1 MQNLLTFW
9 SLPIY
14 VATLIVVSFDDVVVM
29 LRVVCT
35 AAELSWLYSVTR
47 TRV

>member
-14 VATLIVVSFDDVVVM
+14 VATLIVVSFDVVVM